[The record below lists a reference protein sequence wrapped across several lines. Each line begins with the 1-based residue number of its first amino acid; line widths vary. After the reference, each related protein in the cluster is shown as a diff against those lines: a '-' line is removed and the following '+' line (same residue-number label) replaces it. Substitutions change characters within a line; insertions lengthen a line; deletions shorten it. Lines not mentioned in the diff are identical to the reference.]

1 MAYDSDSATQL
12 ARLYRLQCDSL
23 WISTGVMQGTS
34 LVVLQAHCGEMPL
47 RLCRLKSQIEYSV
60 KVRCSDGRVS
70 SLVFDEHWTHHYG
83 TYNDWNLPIA
93 IKVADFHDTVE
104 MSNVQAPKTGGIP
117 PWLVVPLKTVDQLS
131 NCINKYEQPQST
143 GIIKRP
149 HRHVHQFCPCVY

>member
-47 RLCRLKSQIEYSV
+47 QLRRLKSQVEYSV
-60 KVRCSDGRVS
+60 KVRSSDSHVS
-70 SLVFDEHWTHHYG
+70 SSVLDEHWTHHYG
-83 TYNDWNLPIA
+83 TCNDRNLPIA

-104 MSNVQAPKTGGIP
+104 TNNVEAPKTAGTP
-117 PWLVVPLKTVDQLS
+117 PWLVVPVVKL
-131 NCINKYEQPQST
+131 
-143 GIIKRP
+143 
-149 HRHVHQFCPCVY
+149 HQ